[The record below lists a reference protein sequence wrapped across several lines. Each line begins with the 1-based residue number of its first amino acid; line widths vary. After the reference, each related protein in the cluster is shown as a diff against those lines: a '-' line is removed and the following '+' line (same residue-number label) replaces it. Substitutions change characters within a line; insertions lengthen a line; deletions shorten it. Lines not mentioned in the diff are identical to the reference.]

1 MESGAVKKKWGFQVK
16 QEHITATATLTVR
29 SALTI
34 IKQNLKE
41 NDPRPI
47 IPLGHGDPSAF
58 PCFRTTPVAADAVVD
73 AVRSAEFDC
82 YSPSVGILPARRAIA
97 DYLNSELPCK
107 LSPDDVY
114 LTAGCK
120 QAIQVI
126 LTVLARPGANILLPK
141 PGFPLYEA
149 NARHT
154 RLEIR
159 HFDLLPEK
167 GWEVDLDGLEAL
179 ADENTVAM
187 VIVNPGNPCGNVFTY
202 QQLQKIAEKA
212 RKLGIMVISDEVYDH
227 LTFGST
233 PYVRMGV
240 FGSTV
245 PVITLGSMSKRWIV
259 PGWRL
264 GWLVTSDPSGIL
276 QELRIVDSIKGYL
289 NISSGPATFV
299 QGAVPQIFKNAKEGF
314 FSKIID
320 ILRDTAD
327 ICYDRIKEI
336 PCITCP
342 RKPEGSMFVM
352 VKLNLSLLEG
362 ISDDMEFALQLAKE
376 ESVIVLPG
384 MAVGMKNWLRIT
396 FAIEPSALEEGL
408 GRIKAFCQRHAK
420 QQ

>member
-299 QGAVPQIFKNAKEGF
+299 Q
-314 FSKIID
+314 
-320 ILRDTAD
+320 
-327 ICYDRIKEI
+327 
-336 PCITCP
+336 
-342 RKPEGSMFVM
+342 

>member
-58 PCFRTTPVAADAVVD
+58 PCFRTTPVAEDAVVD
-73 AVRSAEFDC
+73 AVRSAEFNC

-97 DYLNSELPCK
+97 GYLNRDLPCK
-107 LSPDDVY
+107 LSPDDVH

-154 RLEIR
+154 HLEIR

-202 QQLQKIAEKA
+202 QHLQKIAEKA

-276 QELRIVDSIKGYL
+276 QELRVDSFL
-289 NISSGPATFV
+289 PS
-299 QGAVPQIFKNAKEGF
+299 KNLYKCCNCKPTIIVMRF
-314 FSKIID
+314 F
-320 ILRDTAD
+320 
-327 ICYDRIKEI
+327 
-336 PCITCP
+336 
-342 RKPEGSMFVM
+342 
-352 VKLNLSLLEG
+352 
-362 ISDDMEFALQLAKE
+362 FALSRLLIPSKAISTSPLAPQP
-376 ESVIVLPG
+376 SFRFVLN
-384 MAVGMKNWLRIT
+384 ASFFFFFDEHNDIAEDQW
-396 FAIEPSALEEGL
+396 F
-408 GRIKAFCQRHAK
+408 
-420 QQ
+420 